1 MARSPKNSAPS
12 AGSRANPRADEAGVT
27 AVPAA
32 VHKGRG
38 AIGNAAGRFEAYQT
52 VAVDDGWAAAGHDS
66 LPPRTTL
73 AVDASRGIVA
83 RNASPDVPFDRSV
96 NPYRGCE
103 HGCVY
108 CFARPSHAYL
118 GLSPGLDFETRL
130 FAKPAA
136 PALLD
141 AAFRKP
147 AYRPQVMALGSNTDC
162 YQPVERHQNITRG
175 LLAVFQRFGHPVAI
189 ITKSDLITR
198 DLDILTDLAAR
209 RLVAVN
215 ISVTT
220 LDREL
225 ARRLEP
231 RAPTPAKRLAAVAAL
246 AAAGVPVNLL
256 MAPIIPGLT
265 DHEIERVVAAGA
277 DAGATSTGYVL
288 LRLPREL
295 QGLFAAW
302 LECHAPARADRVLNL
317 IRDTRGGALYRS
329 DWGRHMRGDGPVADL
344 IAQRFHKARARHGL
358 VARRYDLALDQFAV
372 PADDGRQMALF

>member
-1 MARSPKNSAPS
+1 MVRSPTISASS
-12 AGSRANPRADEAGVT
+12 AGSRANPLADEAGVM
-27 AVPAA
+27 ALPSA

-52 VAVDDGWAAAGHDS
+52 VAVDHGWAAAGHDS
-66 LPPRTTL
+66 PPPRTTL
-73 AVDASRGIVA
+73 AVDASRGIIA

-147 AYRPQVMALGSNTDC
+147 AYRPQVMALGNNTDF

-246 AAAGVPVNLL
+246 AAVGVPVNLL

-277 DAGATSTGYVL
+277 TSAGYVL

-295 QGLFAAW
+295 QELFAAW

-317 IRDTRGGALYRS
+317 IRNTRGGALYHS
-329 DWGRHMRGDGPVADL
+329 DRGRRMRGDGPVADL